1 MRGHTTMRAHPAVSA
16 AAVSTTTV
24 STATAVS
31 AATTRR
37 RNGWGKGNRRTDCN
51 GGGESHDALSEHGS
65 VPP

>member
-16 AAVSTTTV
+16 AVSTTTV
-24 STATAVS
+24 S
-31 AATTRR
+31 AAATRR